1 MYLIFSTYQVAP
13 MTFWDYAIPCLFTL
27 VLIFLLVRAHY
38 ATRQET
44 IKREAEARR
53 LKRHQERQRATSLP
67 SKRIAV

>member
-1 MYLIFSTYQVAP
+1 MYLLLTTYKVAP
-13 MTFWDYAIPCLFTL
+13 MTFWDYAIPSLFT
-27 VLIFLLVRAHY
+27 VSLIFLLVRAHY

-67 SKRIAV
+67 SERIAV